1 MAKRKGKSERRH
13 SGWERLPTDQ
23 QHDEL
28 RSGWEKFGT
37 KSVKIPAERLAAPQE
52 NLDELPKVDGLVV
65 GLFPG
70 GALVKTMP
78 AAGAV
83 ADPSTPPG
91 PLPHVTAI
99 LQCAI
104 TKTFRAPEGSSPLA
118 VGDEVSV
125 ALTDP
130 SHHSGKELQADKQ
143 RTDGFILGR
152 SPRRSALSRPMP
164 TSGKHQ
170 DAYEVEA
177 FEKVIVANMDT
188 LLIVVASR
196 QPPLRRGLVDR
207 FLIIAE
213 RGELKPVLAI
223 NKIDL
228 GEPDSRIVSDFA
240 ATGMEIIPCSA
251 ATGVGL
257 DRLRTVLAG
266 RRSVLAGPSGV
277 GKSTLVNALIPGA
290 AAVTQA
296 IRVKDSRGRHTT
308 SAASI
313 YELPSG
319 LLVDTPGIR
328 EMGIRV
334 GAADLPWYFP
344 EFDAF
349 SPACKFRDCT
359 HTHEP
364 SCAVR
369 AAVESGEILERRYE
383 SYLRILDTLEQV

>member
-1 MAKRKGKSERRH
+1 MAKHKGKSERRH
-13 SGWERLPTDQ
+13 SGWERLPTEQ
-23 QHDEL
+23 QSDEL
-28 RSGWEKFGT
+28 RSGWERFGT
-37 KSVKIPAERLAAPQE
+37 KSVKLPAERLAAPEE
-52 NLDELPKVDGLVV
+52 NLDALPKVEGLVV

-70 GALVKTMP
+70 GALVKTP
-78 AAGAV
+78 AGV
-83 ADPSTPPG
+83 
-91 PLPHVTAI
+91 

-118 VGDEVSV
+118 VGDEVTV

-130 SHHSGKELQADKQ
+130 SHHSGLMSADKQ
-143 RTDGFILGR
+143 RTDGFILAR
-152 SPRRSALSRPMP
+152 APRRSALSRPMP
-164 TSGKHQ
+164 TSDKHQ
-170 DAYEVEA
+170 DAHEVEA

-196 QPPLRRGLVDR
+196 QPPLRRGLIDR

-228 GEPDSRIVSDFA
+228 GPPDEAIIHNFV

-251 ATGVGL
+251 ATGEGL
-257 DRLRTVLAG
+257 DRLSAAIAG

-277 GKSTLVNALIPGA
+277 GKSTLVNALVPGA
-290 AAVTQA
+290 AAVTQK
-296 IRVKDSRGRHTT
+296 IRAKDSRGRHTT
-308 SAASI
+308 SAAFI
-313 YELPSG
+313 YDLPSG

-334 GAADLPWYFP
+334 SAADLPWYFP

-369 AAVESGEILERRYE
+369 DAVESGGILERRYE
-383 SYLRILDTLEQV
+383 SYLRILETLEQ

>member
-13 SGWERLPTDQ
+13 SGWDRLPTDQ

-28 RSGWEKFGT
+28 RSGWEKFGS
-37 KSVKIPAERLAAPQE
+37 KSIKIPAERLAAPQE
-52 NLDELPKVDGLVV
+52 NLDDLPKVEGLVV

-70 GALVKTMP
+70 GALVKTP
-78 AAGAV
+78 AGV
-83 ADPSTPPG
+83 
-91 PLPHVTAI
+91 

-130 SHHSGKELQADKQ
+130 SHSSGKLQADKQ
-143 RTDGFILGR
+143 RTDGFILARG
-152 SPRRSALSRPMP
+152 PRRSALSRPMP
-164 TSGKHQ
+164 TSDKHQ
-170 DAYEVEA
+170 DAYETEA

-196 QPPLRRGLVDR
+196 QPPLRRGLIDR

-228 GEPDSRIVSDFA
+228 GPPDEQIVSNFA

-251 ATGVGL
+251 ATGEGL
-257 DRLRTVLAG
+257 DRLRAAIAG

-277 GKSTLVNALIPGA
+277 GKSTLVNALVPGA
-290 AAVTQA
+290 AAVTQS
-296 IRVKDSRGRHTT
+296 IRNKDSRGRHTT

-334 GAADLPWYFP
+334 SAADLPWYFP

-369 AAVESGEILERRYE
+369 DAVESGEILGRRYE
-383 SYLRILDTLEQV
+383 SYLRILETLEDVR